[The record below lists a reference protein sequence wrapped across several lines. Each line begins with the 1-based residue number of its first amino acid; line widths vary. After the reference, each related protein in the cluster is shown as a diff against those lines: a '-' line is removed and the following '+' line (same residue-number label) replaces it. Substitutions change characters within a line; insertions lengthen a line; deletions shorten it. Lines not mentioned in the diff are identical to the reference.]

1 MSKDI
6 LYIFIC
12 SFFLMS
18 ACKTTTE
25 QSLTDSQRT
34 EIIKT
39 VEQSF
44 SEFSDQFVQLN
55 PEGIMESFASEDE
68 IVWTVDGAVF
78 KGRNAI
84 EKWMR
89 EALEPVQVW
98 NTMEYGEAQIYILA
112 KNAVVH
118 SVDFDESFTLATGD
132 TARVRGAWT
141 NVFKR
146 INGEWK
152 VIHSAASHTQD
163 SDI

>member
-1 MSKDI
+1 MSKQI
-6 LYIFIC
+6 LFIFIC
-12 SFFLMS
+12 SFFLLA

-34 EIIKT
+34 EIINS

-44 SEFSDQFVQLN
+44 SEFSDQFVQLDI
-55 PEGIMESFASEDE
+55 EGIMQSFAAGDE
-68 IVWTVDGAVF
+68 IVWANDGAVL

-84 EKWMR
+84 EKWMQG
-89 EALEPVQVW
+89 ALQPIQVW

-118 SVDFDESFTLATGD
+118 SVDFNESFTLSTGD
-132 TARVRGAWT
+132 TVSVRGAWT
-141 NVFKR
+141 NVFKQ

-152 VIHSAASHTQD
+152 IVHSAASHAQD
-163 SDI
+163 